1 MCVICICAARLICLG
16 QQLGQNLVAYERS
29 YRTMLGLADRLDAV
43 LSRIECLEG
52 AVGGTIA
59 QMQELADELCAAEVE
74 PSRNSKLLARRKR
87 RRQCDEA
94 EMEEQHPVPSI
105 LRQVKKNITSRMSE
119 IERRMSSEIH
129 DCMEPSAAFI
139 QRKRKQR
146 ESDAFLNVIAL
157 FDDDL

>member
-1 MCVICICAARLICLG
+1 VCGASDLIG
-16 QQLGQNLVAYERS
+16 VWQQLGQNLVAYERS

-59 QMQELADELCAAEVE
+59 EMQVLADELVCAE
-74 PSRNSKLLARRKR
+74 PLIARRRPKKR
-87 RRQCDEA
+87 RCEEA
-94 EMEEQHPVPSI
+94 EEQQHPVPSI
-105 LRQVKKNITSRMSE
+105 LQQVKKNITARMTE

-139 QRKRKQR
+139 QRKRRQR

>member
-1 MCVICICAARLICLG
+1 VVEIVQHDNVCRAVVAPAQVSRAEAEAA
-16 QQLGQNLVAYERS
+16 QKVAS
-29 YRTMLGLADRLDAV
+29 QA
-43 LSRIECLEG
+43 IECLEG

-59 QMQELADELCAAEVE
+59 EMQVLADELVCAE
-74 PSRNSKLLARRKR
+74 PLIARRRPKKR
-87 RRQCDEA
+87 RCEEA
-94 EMEEQHPVPSI
+94 EEEQQHPVPSI
-105 LRQVKKNITSRMSE
+105 LQQVKKNITARMTE

-139 QRKRKQR
+139 QRKRRQR

>member
-1 MCVICICAARLICLG
+1 M

-43 LSRIECLEG
+43 LSHIECLEG

-59 QMQELADELCAAEVE
+59 QMQELADELCAAEEE
-74 PSRNSKLLARRKR
+74 PSRHSKLLARRKR
-87 RRQCDEA
+87 RRRCEA
-94 EMEEQHPVPSI
+94 ELEEQHPVPSI
-105 LRQVKKNITSRMSE
+105 LRQVKKNITARMSE